1 MKNRTTLSARFTV
14 EDIAPRLYD
23 GGRKKNAHWLKGDRR
38 PPAKMR
44 IPLRT
49 IQFIP
54 TFSASVSSGDHLDVL
69 ATMKQISE
77 MPAIQKVDVLDTI
90 GLPYAFDIQL
100 TEGFY
105 MVIVSYF
112 FVRTVLRAA
121 MRAYLEHVKSEQTI
135 DQQ

>member
-1 MKNRTTLSARFTV
+1 
-14 EDIAPRLYD
+14 
-23 GGRKKNAHWLKGDRR
+23 
-38 PPAKMR
+38 MR
-44 IPLRT
+44 IRLRT

-54 TFSASVSSGDHLDVL
+54 TFAASVSSGDHLDVL
-69 ATMKQISE
+69 ATMKQILE

-105 MVIVSYF
+105 MVIVSYL